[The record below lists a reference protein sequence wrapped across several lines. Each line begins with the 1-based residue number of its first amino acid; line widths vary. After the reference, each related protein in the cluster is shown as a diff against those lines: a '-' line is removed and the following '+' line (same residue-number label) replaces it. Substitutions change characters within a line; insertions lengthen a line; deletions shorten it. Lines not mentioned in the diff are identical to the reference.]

1 MVKPTNV
8 VWFDQKSEDESR
20 TVQSEEENGLVI
32 TEDGLFDDEAA
43 EPEVIIRLP
52 RGSDPPPELVLQ
64 ATPMDPAN
72 CCYI

>member
-1 MVKPTNV
+1 M

-20 TVQSEEENGLVI
+20 TVRGREWLGDNRK
-32 TEDGLFDDEAA
+32 DGLFDDEAA

-52 RGSDPPPELVLQ
+52 RGSDPPPELVLR

-72 CCYI
+72 CCYT